1 MYLSSWALGHL
12 SVASPTDGPVCFGRA
27 AHFQNSRHTG
37 RTPPQTGSRFD
48 GIPVP
53 PPLSSQSAQFSDI
66 ATFVAR
72 CAKNHSIRRTWPTT
86 CRPPTR
92 SDTRPPAPRL
102 QTPTVFSA
110 PIVASL
116 TFPSHQAAKL
126 QEKFSIPK
134 LPWVSPLSLS
144 RLPLLCHR
152 HRHRPPPLPP
162 LGPHLFKFGQA
173 GHPPPSPA
181 TSVRSN
187 IKPRSRQPH
196 IQGPSL
202 QRRLSGAFST
212 RNLEVLPSLVTP
224 QSAHPVP
231 GGDGASGGSPSPHE
245 CVLVSAP
252 IKLSHSRV
260 PLPPFPPSPPLT
272 PPIHPSTELHT
283 CCSALRPLALHG
295 LASHMPHTYTQ
306 SGPPSSACMSFSS

>member
-1 MYLSSWALGHL
+1 MGKSSLSIT
-12 SVASPTDGPVCFGRA
+12 VASALPSSSPSA
-27 AHFQNSRHTG
+27 
-37 RTPPQTGSRFD
+37 
-48 GIPVP
+48 P
-53 PPLSSQSAQFSDI
+53 PPPPS
-66 ATFVAR
+66 
-72 CAKNHSIRRTWPTT
+72 
-86 CRPPTR
+86 RPP
-92 SDTRPPAPRL
+92 SV
-102 QTPTVFSA
+102 QTWTSWT
-110 PIVASL
+110 S
-116 TFPSHQAAKL
+116 
-126 QEKFSIPK
+126 
-134 LPWVSPLSLS
+134 
-144 RLPLLCHR
+144 
-152 HRHRPPPLPP
+152 
-162 LGPHLFKFGQA
+162 
-173 GHPPPSPA
+173 PPSPA

-231 GGDGASGGSPSPHE
+231 GGMGPLAVPPAHTSVCWSRPPSSLLTRE
-245 CVLVSAP
+245 S
-252 IKLSHSRV
+252 
-260 PLPPFPPSPPLT
+260 PFPPSPLPPPSPPP